1 MGLVSRHA
9 FSHAP
14 SAGRRTSASVPL
26 ALLMLLFGTAAHADP
41 LLDRYVTEALA
52 SNSALQAQ
60 HFAVEA
66 ALQGLSAARGK
77 RGPTVTLN
85 ARYTAA
91 EGGRVIELPTGDLV
105 NPVYQTLNQL
115 TAGSANPTA
124 FPQID
129 NTDIAF
135 LRRRE
140 QDTRLSFAA
149 PLYAPEI
156 DAEVHLR
163 AAQLEGSQATREAYA
178 RALVRDVKTAY
189 LRAVA
194 ADAGVQVLEA
204 SRASLQANLR
214 VAQALVAAG
223 KATRDQGLRA
233 EAELLDIEQR
243 LNTARNEARAAR
255 RFLNLLRN
263 QDENTPVDVRV
274 DTTEPLGDGSAPAS
288 SRPELRQ
295 LDAQIDEAEGARKLV
310 RAAYQPVLAVVA
322 DAGIQGVEY
331 GSGRDPDVATVSLVL
346 KWTLLD
352 FGTRRAAV
360 SRATAQANQ
369 LKALRQDVQRQLAL
383 ARANAA
389 DRVQTTADSLSTAAA
404 RRAAAEESLRIA
416 ERKRDAGQL
425 SQAEFIDAERSATA
439 ARMGLLLAG
448 TEQRIAAAEL
458 EFTEARFPLPAVLS
472 GVSP

>member
-1 MGLVSRHA
+1 MSLASRHV
-9 FSHAP
+9 FSRA
-14 SAGRRTSASVPL
+14 RSASRR
-26 ALLMLLFGTAAHADP
+26 ASASATAGLLMLLFGDAAQADA
-41 LLDRYVTEALA
+41 LLDRYVSEALA

-60 HFAVEA
+60 HFAVES
-66 ALQGLSAARGK
+66 ALHGLSAARAK
-77 RGPTVTLN
+77 RGPTLALN
-85 ARYTAA
+85 ARYTLS
-91 EGGRVIELPTGDLV
+91 EGGRTLELPTGDLV
-105 NPVYQTLNQL
+105 NPAYQTLNQL

-129 NTDIAF
+129 NSEIAF
-135 LRRRE
+135 LRPRE
-140 QDTRLSFAA
+140 QDTRLTIAA

-156 DAEVHLR
+156 NAEVYLR

-178 RALVRDVKTAY
+178 RTLVRDVKSAY
-189 LRAVA
+189 LRTLA

-214 VAQALVAAG
+214 VAQALVDAG
-223 KATRDQGLRA
+223 KATRDQRLRA

-243 LNTARNEARAAR
+243 LNTARSDTRAAR

-263 QDENTPVDVRV
+263 QEENTPVEVLA
-274 DTTEPLGDGSAPAS
+274 DTTALIGTGSQPALP
-288 SRPELRQ
+288 RPELRQ
-295 LDAQIDEAEGARKLV
+295 LDAQIDEAEGARRLAD
-310 RAAYQPVLAVVA
+310 AAYQPVLALVA
-322 DAGIQGVEY
+322 DAGIQGEDY
-331 GSGRDPDVATVSLVL
+331 RFGRDADVATLSLVL

-360 SRATAQANQ
+360 SRASAQANQ
-369 LKALRQDVQRQLAL
+369 LRALRQDVQRQLQL
-383 ARANAA
+383 ARANAL
-389 DRVQTTADSLSTAAA
+389 DRVQTTADGLTTATA

-439 ARMGLLLAG
+439 ARLGLLLARSD
-448 TEQRIAAAEL
+448 QRIAAAEL
-458 EFTEARFPLPAVLS
+458 EFTEARFPLSALLP